1 MGDKNYQID
10 IREVLSRKY
19 AGGYAKQEFLQLP
32 DRYRMIGDGAFQD
45 NIRIERLDLS
55 DRLQVIGRNAFRHSI
70 ALKEVR
76 LPRSVER
83 LGDGCFSDCP
93 RIREAYMSRYLREV
107 PRDAFRED
115 RKLLKILFTKDS
127 VLTRIG
133 RDAFSE
139 CVSLEKILLPGTVTE
154 VDDRA
159 FYRCKSL
166 KTVRFP
172 EGLKRIGKE
181 AFYFCAME
189 TLELPEEVVIPKKNA
204 PSVNG
209 TLRQTALRVPEVTW
223 QCSGIMVF
231 GKKIRSLV
239 FSTDLAII
247 KNINADAVIAVYP
260 FTPQPII
267 NEALLMAS
275 DIPVFTGVGGGLT
288 KGHRVVNLAMYAEM
302 QGAMGVIS
310 RMRRTI
316 DIPIVVTVANHGTDY
331 ARRIDDGAAIF
342 NVAAGSAT
350 AEIVAEIRAQY
361 PDMPIM
367 ATGGPSDE
375 SILRTIDAGANA
387 ITYTPPSSA
396 ELFKHTMERYRM
408 GLPYE

>member
-1 MGDKNYQID
+1 MP
-10 IREVLSRKY
+10 RR
-19 AGGYAKQEFLQLP
+19 
-32 DRYRMIGDGAFQD
+32 
-45 NIRIERLDLS
+45 RLL
-55 DRLQVIGRNAFRHSI
+55 LHHHQT
-70 ALKEVR
+70 
-76 LPRSVER
+76 
-83 LGDGCFSDCP
+83 
-93 RIREAYMSRYLREV
+93 AYE
-107 PRDAFRED
+107 P
-115 RKLLKILFTKDS
+115 
-127 VLTRIG
+127 
-133 RDAFSE
+133 
-139 CVSLEKILLPGTVTE
+139 
-154 VDDRA
+154 
-159 FYRCKSL
+159 
-166 KTVRFP
+166 
-172 EGLKRIGKE
+172 
-181 AFYFCAME
+181 E

-302 QGAMGVIS
+302 QGAMGVVVNVPTSGLVIS

-350 AEIVAEIRAQY
+350 AEIVAEIRTY
-361 PDMPIM
+361 PSWQPEGQATRASCARSTPGPTPSPIPRPLRRSYSSTRWN
-367 ATGGPSDE
+367 ATGWAFPTNKIRGRIFCPRFQRVVCGKIHRLGQTKRRLF
-375 SILRTIDAGANA
+375 SIWA
-387 ITYTPPSSA
+387 IVTNCIV
-396 ELFKHTMERYRM
+396 
-408 GLPYE
+408 

>member
-1 MGDKNYQID
+1 MLKK
-10 IREVLSRKY
+10 L
-19 AGGYAKQEFLQLP
+19 
-32 DRYRMIGDGAFQD
+32 
-45 NIRIERLDLS
+45 IE
-55 DRLQVIGRNAFRHSI
+55 
-70 ALKEVR
+70 K
-76 LPRSVER
+76 
-83 LGDGCFSDCP
+83 
-93 RIREAYMSRYLREV
+93 
-107 PRDAFRED
+107 RDHFREEVSRNPNAYWGRRLIIFLLIVGLMLFYLVRVFD
-115 RKLLKILFTKDS
+115 MNDTKHSEQVFQAYYKLPKNTVDVVYTGSSAAYRYYSPYMACAETGITSFDLNSASQPIILQ
-127 VLTRIG
+127 
-133 RDAFSE
+133 E
-139 CVSLEKILLPGTVTE
+139 
-154 VDDRA
+154 
-159 FYRCKSL
+159 
-166 KTVRFP
+166 
-172 EGLKRIGKE
+172 
-181 AFYFCAME
+181 
-189 TLELPEEVVIPKKNA
+189 
-204 PSVNG
+204 
-209 TLRQTALRVPEVTW
+209 
-223 QCSGIMVF
+223 
-231 GKKIRSLV
+231 
-239 FSTDLAII
+239 
-247 KNINADAVIAVYP
+247 
-260 FTPQPII
+260 PII

-302 QGAMGVIS
+302 QGAMGVVVNVPTSGLVIS

-361 PDMPIM
+361 PDIPIM

>member
-1 MGDKNYQID
+1 M
-10 IREVLSRKY
+10 RKY
-19 AGGYAKQEFLQLP
+19 
-32 DRYRMIGDGAFQD
+32 
-45 NIRIERLDLS
+45 
-55 DRLQVIGRNAFRHSI
+55 
-70 ALKEVR
+70 
-76 LPRSVER
+76 
-83 LGDGCFSDCP
+83 
-93 RIREAYMSRYLREV
+93 V
-107 PRDAFRED
+107 P
-115 RKLLKILFTKDS
+115 S
-127 VLTRIG
+127 Y
-133 RDAFSE
+133 S
-139 CVSLEKILLPGTVTE
+139 
-154 VDDRA
+154 
-159 FYRCKSL
+159 
-166 KTVRFP
+166 
-172 EGLKRIGKE
+172 
-181 AFYFCAME
+181 
-189 TLELPEEVVIPKKNA
+189 
-204 PSVNG
+204 G
-209 TLRQTALRVPEVTW
+209 TLRSHGLTLPHCISE
-223 QCSGIMVF
+223 CSGIRIF
-231 GKKIRSLV
+231 GKRIKSIA
-239 FSTDLAII
+239 FSTDAAII

-302 QGAMGVIS
+302 QGAMGVVVNVPTSGLVIS

-361 PDMPIM
+361 PDIPIM

>member
-1 MGDKNYQID
+1 MP
-10 IREVLSRKY
+10 RR
-19 AGGYAKQEFLQLP
+19 
-32 DRYRMIGDGAFQD
+32 
-45 NIRIERLDLS
+45 RLL
-55 DRLQVIGRNAFRHSI
+55 LHHHQT
-70 ALKEVR
+70 
-76 LPRSVER
+76 
-83 LGDGCFSDCP
+83 
-93 RIREAYMSRYLREV
+93 AYE
-107 PRDAFRED
+107 P
-115 RKLLKILFTKDS
+115 
-127 VLTRIG
+127 
-133 RDAFSE
+133 
-139 CVSLEKILLPGTVTE
+139 
-154 VDDRA
+154 
-159 FYRCKSL
+159 
-166 KTVRFP
+166 
-172 EGLKRIGKE
+172 
-181 AFYFCAME
+181 E

-288 KGHRVVNLAMYAEM
+288 KGHRVVSLAMYAEM
-302 QGAMGVIS
+302 QGAMGVVVNVPTSGLVIS

>member
-1 MGDKNYQID
+1 MP
-10 IREVLSRKY
+10 RR
-19 AGGYAKQEFLQLP
+19 
-32 DRYRMIGDGAFQD
+32 
-45 NIRIERLDLS
+45 RLL
-55 DRLQVIGRNAFRHSI
+55 LHHHQT
-70 ALKEVR
+70 
-76 LPRSVER
+76 
-83 LGDGCFSDCP
+83 
-93 RIREAYMSRYLREV
+93 AYE
-107 PRDAFRED
+107 P
-115 RKLLKILFTKDS
+115 
-127 VLTRIG
+127 
-133 RDAFSE
+133 
-139 CVSLEKILLPGTVTE
+139 
-154 VDDRA
+154 
-159 FYRCKSL
+159 
-166 KTVRFP
+166 
-172 EGLKRIGKE
+172 
-181 AFYFCAME
+181 E

-275 DIPVFTGVGGGLT
+275 DFPVVTGVGGGLT
-288 KGHRVVNLAMYAEM
+288 KGHRVGNLAMYAEM
-302 QGAMGVIS
+302 QGAMGVVVNVPTSGLVIS

>member
-1 MGDKNYQID
+1 MP
-10 IREVLSRKY
+10 RR
-19 AGGYAKQEFLQLP
+19 
-32 DRYRMIGDGAFQD
+32 
-45 NIRIERLDLS
+45 RLL
-55 DRLQVIGRNAFRHSI
+55 LHHHQT
-70 ALKEVR
+70 
-76 LPRSVER
+76 
-83 LGDGCFSDCP
+83 
-93 RIREAYMSRYLREV
+93 AYE
-107 PRDAFRED
+107 P
-115 RKLLKILFTKDS
+115 
-127 VLTRIG
+127 
-133 RDAFSE
+133 
-139 CVSLEKILLPGTVTE
+139 
-154 VDDRA
+154 
-159 FYRCKSL
+159 
-166 KTVRFP
+166 
-172 EGLKRIGKE
+172 
-181 AFYFCAME
+181 E

-302 QGAMGVIS
+302 QGAMGVVVNVPTSGLVIS
-310 RMRRTI
+310 RMRRAI

-350 AEIVAEIRAQY
+350 AEIVAAIRAQY
-361 PDMPIM
+361 RRRGQRHHLYPALFGGAVQAHDG
-367 ATGGPSDE
+367 TLQDGPS
-375 SILRTIDAGANA
+375 LRIRFVDGSFAHGFNGWFAAKSTDLDKQSGGFF
-387 ITYTPPSSA
+387 PFGR
-396 ELFKHTMERYRM
+396 L
-408 GLPYE
+408 

>member
-1 MGDKNYQID
+1 MKKK
-10 IREVLSRKY
+10 V
-19 AGGYAKQEFLQLP
+19 P
-32 DRYRMIGDGAFQD
+32 
-45 NIRIERLDLS
+45 
-55 DRLQVIGRNAFRHSI
+55 
-70 ALKEVR
+70 
-76 LPRSVER
+76 
-83 LGDGCFSDCP
+83 
-93 RIREAYMSRYLREV
+93 AY
-107 PRDAFRED
+107 
-115 RKLLKILFTKDS
+115 
-127 VLTRIG
+127 
-133 RDAFSE
+133 
-139 CVSLEKILLPGTVTE
+139 
-154 VDDRA
+154 
-159 FYRCKSL
+159 
-166 KTVRFP
+166 
-172 EGLKRIGKE
+172 
-181 AFYFCAME
+181 
-189 TLELPEEVVIPKKNA
+189 
-204 PSVNG
+204 NG
-209 TLRQTALRVPEVTW
+209 TLRDHTIMCPYCISE
-223 QCSGIMVF
+223 CSGIRIF
-231 GKKIRSLV
+231 GKRIKSIA
-239 FSTDLAII
+239 FSTDVAII

-302 QGAMGVIS
+302 QGAMGVVVNVPTSGLVIS

-387 ITYTPPSSA
+387 ITYTPPSNGQ
-396 ELFKHTMERYRM
+396 LFAKDMHRYREWFAHIDD
-408 GLPYE
+408 PEDEDASEETSADDAE

>member
-1 MGDKNYQID
+1 M
-10 IREVLSRKY
+10 
-19 AGGYAKQEFLQLP
+19 
-32 DRYRMIGDGAFQD
+32 
-45 NIRIERLDLS
+45 
-55 DRLQVIGRNAFRHSI
+55 
-70 ALKEVR
+70 
-76 LPRSVER
+76 
-83 LGDGCFSDCP
+83 
-93 RIREAYMSRYLREV
+93 
-107 PRDAFRED
+107 
-115 RKLLKILFTKDS
+115 
-127 VLTRIG
+127 
-133 RDAFSE
+133 
-139 CVSLEKILLPGTVTE
+139 
-154 VDDRA
+154 
-159 FYRCKSL
+159 
-166 KTVRFP
+166 
-172 EGLKRIGKE
+172 
-181 AFYFCAME
+181 
-189 TLELPEEVVIPKKNA
+189 
-204 PSVNG
+204 NG

-302 QGAMGVIS
+302 QGAMGVVVNVPTSGLVIS

-350 AEIVAEIRAQY
+350 AGDRRGDPRAVSGHAHHGNRRAKRREHPAHDRRRGQRHHLY
-361 PDMPIM
+361 PPLF
-367 ATGGPSDE
+367 GG
-375 SILRTIDAGANA
+375 A
-387 ITYTPPSSA
+387 IQAHDGT
-396 ELFKHTMERYRM
+396 L
-408 GLPYE
+408 

>member
-1 MGDKNYQID
+1 MGIDPYETEIVQGAAHRKDKVFRVSVISSGDPLEIYTEKDGEVIFKKYSPMGDLTEFAAQICESMGKNT
-10 IREVLSRKY
+10 
-19 AGGYAKQEFLQLP
+19 G
-32 DRYRMIGDGAFQD
+32 
-45 NIRIERLDLS
+45 
-55 DRLQVIGRNAFRHSI
+55 HI
-70 ALKEVR
+70 AAVC
-76 LPRSVER
+76 
-83 LGDGCFSDCP
+83 D
-93 RIREAYMSRYLREV
+93 
-107 PRDAFRED
+107 RDA
-115 RKLLKILFTKDS
+115 I
-127 VLTRIG
+127 
-133 RDAFSE
+133 
-139 CVSLEKILLPGTVTE
+139 
-154 VDDRA
+154 
-159 FYRCKSL
+159 
-166 KTVRFP
+166 
-172 EGLKRIGKE
+172 
-181 AFYFCAME
+181 
-189 TLELPEEVVIPKKNA
+189 
-204 PSVNG
+204 
-209 TLRQTALRVPEVTW
+209 
-223 QCSGIMVF
+223 
-231 GKKIRSLV
+231 
-239 FSTDLAII
+239 
-247 KNINADAVIAVYP
+247 IAVYP

-302 QGAMGVIS
+302 QGAMGVVVNVPTSGLVIS